1 MTGFVDA
8 EGYFCIELY
17 KDSKAKFKYTPLF
30 RRNELLPLLHLRWKA
45 NEIQHIRNNM
55 NDKRTVF

>member
-30 RRNELLPLLHLRWKA
+30 RRN
-45 NEIQHIRNNM
+45 
-55 NDKRTVF
+55 